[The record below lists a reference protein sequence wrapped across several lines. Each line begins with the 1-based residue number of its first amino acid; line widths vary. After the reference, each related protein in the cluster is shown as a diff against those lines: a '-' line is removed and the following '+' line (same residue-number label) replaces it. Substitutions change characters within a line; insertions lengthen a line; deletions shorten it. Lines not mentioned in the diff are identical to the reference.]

1 MSNIT
6 AGVLIKLKD
15 QFSSGID
22 KASNK
27 VNSFQSKMQGAFS
40 KIDGIL
46 NSTASNLATL
56 GVSIGVGAT
65 INKMIAFEDRIN
77 KIGTIARRNAKDVET
92 AEKQLNGLSE
102 AIYKAAM
109 QPDIKVDANEI
120 IDAMDI
126 IMTKTGNMDFA
137 RDNIENIG
145 RAMRAF
151 GATGVDMGSMMAE
164 FSKLGYT
171 AEQTKQLMDELYYQG
186 NQGAFTASEFAKFGP
201 AIIAAYSSIG
211 TATEDLKNAN
221 AVMQVLVAGTGDA
234 AASVTV
240 LESIMSDLTN
250 PDIQEKLKNLGNI
263 IGEDFSVRDSE
274 GNFKDLHEIIMKIV
288 NAKDKMGGNFDML
301 SDVFGSD
308 LSREAIRHFDNYDE
322 ILEKVLDVSN
332 AQGQVNASA
341 MENAQSLA
349 ANIQNLQ
356 TAFDSFANKN
366 VAPYLTTVRLW
377 REKVTGILNNF
388 AKNPDTEGGQLPR
401 FDAVFKVIAA
411 GFGIFMTA
419 KLVSGVANTISSI
432 NSLKNMAKGNISS
445 TLQADSRH
453 IQGTGTPI
461 PVFVTNRRL
470 PACGVGQFFS
480 NGNNSNTFN
489 AGQSSSNM
497 PNINNGKMTWKS
509 LGKTAGAGARRLPAY
524 GVGAAVTAIP
534 MAISGFMAANDPSLS
549 KKEQNKMK
557 GEAVGGAVGSIA
569 GTAITKGTPVAGASA
584 GAATSAAIG
593 AAIGSVVPG
602 LGTAIGALV
611 GAGTTGGQ
619 SSVGIAGGY
628 LGSKLGGKIG
638 ESLTKEDTLE
648 KTITANNIQNNNA
661 QVEMKGAANIGVD
674 IKLTDERTY
683 YKATPY
689 NNNIPNINIQTGNVE
704 EIRNY
709 SS

>member
-137 RDNIENIG
+137 KENIENIG

-151 GATGVDMGSMMAE
+151 GASGSHIGSMMSE
-164 FSKLGYT
+164 FSKLNYSAEET
-171 AEQTKQLMDELYYQG
+171 AKLMDELYYQG

-211 TATEDLKNAN
+211 TASEDLKNAN
-221 AVMQVLVAGTGDA
+221 AVMQVLTAGTGDA
-234 AASVTV
+234 SASVTV

-250 PDIQEKLKNLGNI
+250 PEIQEKLQNLGNI
-263 IGEDFSVRDSE
+263 IGADFSVRDSE

-366 VAPYLTTVRLW
+366 VAPYL
-377 REKVTGILNNF
+377 EKVTGILNDF
-388 AKNPDTEGGQLPR
+388 AKNPER

-419 KLVSGVANTISSI
+419 KLVSGVANTV
-432 NSLKNMAKGNISS
+432 NSLNTLRNFKKGGFNGLN
-445 TLQADSRH
+445 TAFN
-453 IQGTGTPI
+453 TGTTASGAI
-461 PVFVTNRRL
+461 PVFVTNM
-470 PACGVGQFFS
+470 PS
-480 NGNNSNTFN
+480 NSV
-489 AGQSSSNM
+489 A
-497 PNINNGKMTWKS
+497 NINNANYTSNIPSINNRKINMKS
-509 LGKTAGAGARRLPAY
+509 LGKTAGANA
-524 GVGAAVTAIP
+524 VMGAALALPTVVSDFVN
-534 MAISGFMAANDPSLS
+534 ISNNDQLS
-549 KKEQNKMK
+549 DKEKNKAK
-557 GEAVGGAVGSIA
+557 GESVGGAVGS
-569 GTAITKGTPVAGASA
+569 VAGMALGSMA
-584 GAATSAAIG
+584 GAATTAAIG
-593 AAIGSVVPG
+593 AAVGSVVPG
-602 LGTAIGALV
+602 LGTAIGGIVGLGIGAL
-611 GAGTTGGQ
+611 GGVIGQ
-619 SSVGIAGGY
+619 
-628 LGSKLGGKIG
+628 KLGGKIG

-689 NNNIPNINIQTGNVE
+689 NNNIPNINIQTGNIE

>member
-1 MSNIT
+1 MANIT

-40 KIDGIL
+40 KIDGVL

-77 KIGTIARRNAKDVET
+77 QIGTIARRNAKDVET
-92 AEKQLNGLSE
+92 ATKQMEGLSE
-102 AIYKAAM
+102 AIYDAAM
-109 QPDIKVDANEI
+109 LPDIKINANEI
-120 IDAMDI
+120 VDAMYQ
-126 IMTKTGNMDFA
+126 IMEKTGDMQFA

-145 RAMRAF
+145 RAIRAF

-211 TATEDLKNAN
+211 TATGDLKNAN

-301 SDVFGSD
+301 ADVFGSD
-308 LSREAIRHFDNYDE
+308 LSREAIRHFDNYDDV
-322 ILEKVLDVSN
+322 LEKVLDVSQ

-341 MENAQSLA
+341 RENAQSLR
-349 ANIQNLQ
+349 ANLQNLQ
-356 TAFDSFANKN
+356 TAFDGFANKN
-366 VAPYLTTVRLW
+366 LAPKLQQ
-377 REKVTGILNNF
+377 VTDILNKF
-388 AKNPDTEGGQLPR
+388 AENPER

-419 KLVSGVANTISSI
+419 KLVSGVTNTISSI

-489 AGQSSSNM
+489 AGQSSSNI

-569 GTAITKGTPVAGASA
+569 GTAIGASA

-602 LGTAIGALV
+602 LGTAIGAL
-611 GAGTTGGQ
+611 GG
-619 SSVGIAGGY
+619 V
-628 LGSKLGGKIG
+628 LGQKLGGKIG

-683 YKATPY
+683 YKAAPY
-689 NNNIPNINIQTGNVE
+689 NNNIPNINIQTGNIN
-704 EIRNY
+704 EIRNMAY
-709 SS
+709 

>member
-6 AGVLIKLKD
+6 AGVLIRLKD
-15 QFSSGID
+15 QFSTGID

-27 VNSFQSKMQGAFS
+27 VSNFQNKMQGAFS
-40 KIDGIL
+40 KIDGVL

-56 GVSIGVGAT
+56 GVSIGIGAT
-65 INKMIAFEDRIN
+65 VNKMIAFEDRIN
-77 KIGTIARRNAKDVET
+77 QIGTIARRNAKDVET
-92 AEKQLNGLSE
+92 ATKQMEGLSE
-102 AIYKAAM
+102 AIYDAAM
-109 QPDIKVDANEI
+109 QPDIKIDANEI
-120 IDAMDI
+120 VDAMYQ
-126 IMTKTGNMDFA
+126 IMEKTGDMQFA

-145 RAMRAF
+145 RAIRAF

-211 TATEDLKNAN
+211 TATGDLKNAN

-250 PDIQEKLKNLGNI
+250 PQIQEKLRNLGNI

-301 SDVFGSD
+301 ADVFGSD
-308 LSREAIRHFDNYDE
+308 LSREAIRHFDNYDDV
-322 ILEKVLDVSN
+322 LEKVLDVSQ

-341 MENAQSLA
+341 RENAQSLK
-349 ANIQNLQ
+349 ANLQNLQ
-356 TAFDSFANKN
+356 TAFDGFANKN
-366 VAPYLTTVRLW
+366 LAPKLQQ
-377 REKVTGILNNF
+377 VTDILNKF
-388 AKNPDTEGGQLPR
+388 AENPER
-401 FDAVFKVIAA
+401 FEAVFKVLAA

-419 KLVSGVANTISSI
+419 KLVNGVYNTI
-432 NSLKNMAKGNISS
+432 NSLRGLKNLRNGGGVVTQALASTGSS
-445 TLQADSRH
+445 QA
-453 IQGTGTPI
+453 I
-461 PVFVTNRRL
+461 PVYVTNFSQFSS
-470 PACGVGQFFS
+470 GGGTVG
-480 NGNNSNTFN
+480 N
-489 AGQSSSNM
+489 AMQYNM
-497 PNINNGKMTWKS
+497 PNSKVSKTSLLKS
-509 LGKTAGAGARRLPAY
+509 SLKTAGSNAAM
-524 GVGAAVTAIP
+524 GAALALPTVVSDFVN
-534 MAISGFMAANDPSLS
+534 ISNNDQLS
-549 KKEQNKMK
+549 DKEKNKAK
-557 GEAVGGAVGSIA
+557 GESVGGAVGS
-569 GTAITKGTPVAGASA
+569 VAGMALGSMA
-584 GAATSAAIG
+584 GAATTAAIG
-593 AAIGSVVPG
+593 AAVGSVVPG
-602 LGTAIGALV
+602 LGTVIGGIVGLGIGAL
-611 GAGTTGGQ
+611 GGVIGQ
-619 SSVGIAGGY
+619 
-628 LGSKLGGKIG
+628 KLGGKIG

-689 NNNIPNINIQTGNVE
+689 NNNIPNINIQTGNIE

>member
-77 KIGTIARRNAKDVET
+77 KIGTVAKMNAKDIET
-92 AEKQLNGLSE
+92 AKRQMEGLSE

-109 QPDIKVDANEI
+109 QPDVKIDANEI
-120 IDAMDI
+120 IDAMVQ
-126 IMTKTGNMDFA
+126 IMEKTGDMDFA
-137 RDNIENIG
+137 RANIDNIAKSI
-145 RAMRAF
+145 RAF
-151 GATGVDMGSMMAE
+151 NATGTDIGSLLSE

-171 AEQTKQLMDELYYQG
+171 SEETSKLLDELYSQG
-186 NQGAFTASEFAKFGP
+186 NKGAFVAKDFASLGAS
-201 AIIAAYSSIG
+201 IISAYSVIG
-211 TATEDLKNAN
+211 TAPEDIKNVGAS
-221 AVMQVLVAGTGDA
+221 MQVLRQAVGSSDEAVTRLEAVMSELANPETQYALEQLG
-234 AASVTV
+234 AS
-240 LESIMSDLTN
+240 
-250 PDIQEKLKNLGNI
+250 LGK
-263 IGEDFSVRDSE
+263 DFSVTDSN
-274 GNFKDLHEIIMKIV
+274 GKMKDLNTIMMQIV
-288 NAKDKMGGNFDML
+288 NAQKELGNGWGAL
-301 SDVFGSD
+301 RENKVFGSD
-308 LSREAIRHFDNYDE
+308 MVYEALNAYKNYGSS
-322 ILEKVLDVSN
+322 LEKYLDLED
-332 AQGQVNASA
+332 AKGMRDKAA
-341 MENAQSLA
+341 AENAKSLA

-366 VAPYLTTVRLW
+366 VAPYL
-377 REKVTGILNNF
+377 EKVTGILNDF
-388 AKNPDTEGGQLPR
+388 AKNPER

-419 KLVSGVANTISSI
+419 KLVSGVANTV
-432 NSLKNMAKGNISS
+432 NSLNTLRNFKKGGFNGLN
-445 TLQADSRH
+445 TAFN
-453 IQGTGTPI
+453 TGTTASGAI
-461 PVFVTNRRL
+461 PVFVTNM
-470 PACGVGQFFS
+470 GQFFS

-489 AGQSSSNM
+489 AGQSSSNI

-509 LGKTAGAGARRLPAY
+509 LGKTAGAGAM
-524 GVGAAVTAIP
+524 GAAVTAIP

-569 GTAITKGTPVAGASA
+569 GTAI

-611 GAGTTGGQ
+611 GAG
-619 SSVGIAGGY
+619 VGIAGGY

-648 KTITANNIQNNNA
+648 KTINANNIQNNNA

-689 NNNIPNINIQTGNVE
+689 NNNIPNINIQTGNIN
-704 EIRNY
+704 EIRNMAY
-709 SS
+709 

>member
-109 QPDIKVDANEI
+109 QPDIKIDANEI
-120 IDAMDI
+120 VDAMYQ
-126 IMTKTGNMDFA
+126 IMEKTGDMQFA

-145 RAMRAF
+145 RAIRAF

-250 PDIQEKLKNLGNI
+250 PDIQEKLRNLGNI

-301 SDVFGSD
+301 ADVFGSD
-308 LSREAIRHFDNYDE
+308 LSREAIRHFDNYDDV
-322 ILEKVLDVSN
+322 LEKVLDVSN

-341 MENAQSLA
+341 RENAQSLK
-349 ANIQNLQ
+349 ANLQNLQ
-356 TAFDSFANKN
+356 TAFDGFANKN
-366 VAPYLTTVRLW
+366 LAPKLQQ
-377 REKVTGILNNF
+377 VTDILNKF
-388 AKNPDTEGGQLPR
+388 AENPER
-401 FDAVFKVIAA
+401 FEAVFKVLAA

-419 KLVSGVANTISSI
+419 KLVNGVYNTV
-432 NSLKNMAKGNISS
+432 NSLRGLKNLRNGGGVVTQALASTGSS
-445 TLQADSRH
+445 QA
-453 IQGTGTPI
+453 I
-461 PVFVTNRRL
+461 PVYVTNFSQFSS
-470 PACGVGQFFS
+470 GGGTVG
-480 NGNNSNTFN
+480 N
-489 AGQSSSNM
+489 AMQYNM
-497 PNINNGKMTWKS
+497 PNSKVSKTSLLKS
-509 LGKTAGAGARRLPAY
+509 SLKTAGANT
-524 GVGAAVTAIP
+524 VMGAALALPTVVSDFVN
-534 MAISGFMAANDPSLS
+534 ISNNDQLS
-549 KKEQNKMK
+549 DKEKNKAK
-557 GEAVGGAVGSIA
+557 GESVGGAVGS
-569 GTAITKGTPVAGASA
+569 VAGMALGSMA
-584 GAATSAAIG
+584 GAATTAAIG
-593 AAIGSVVPG
+593 AAVGSVVPG
-602 LGTAIGALV
+602 LGTAIGGIVGLGIGAL
-611 GAGTTGGQ
+611 GG
-619 SSVGIAGGY
+619 V
-628 LGSKLGGKIG
+628 LGQKLGGKIG
-638 ESLTKEDTLE
+638 ESLTKEETLE
-648 KTITANNIQNNNA
+648 SNIKNGNIKNNN

-689 NNNIPNINIQTGNVE
+689 NNNIPNINIQTGNIE

>member
-6 AGVLIKLKD
+6 AGVLIRLKD
-15 QFSSGID
+15 QFSTGID

-27 VNSFQSKMQGAFS
+27 VSNFQNKMQGAFS
-40 KIDGIL
+40 KIDGVL

-56 GVSIGVGAT
+56 GVSIGIGAT
-65 INKMIAFEDRIN
+65 VNKMIAFEDRIN
-77 KIGTIARRNAKDVET
+77 QIGTIARRNAKDVET
-92 AEKQLNGLSE
+92 ATKQMEGLSE
-102 AIYKAAM
+102 AIYDAAM
-109 QPDIKVDANEI
+109 QPDIKIDANEI
-120 IDAMDI
+120 VDAMYQ
-126 IMTKTGNMDFA
+126 IMEKTGDMQFA

-145 RAMRAF
+145 RAIRAF

-250 PDIQEKLKNLGNI
+250 PDIQEKLRNLGNI

-301 SDVFGSD
+301 ADVFGSD
-308 LSREAIRHFDNYDE
+308 LSREAIRHFDNYDDV
-322 ILEKVLDVSN
+322 LEKVLDVSN

-341 MENAQSLA
+341 RENAQSLK
-349 ANIQNLQ
+349 ANLQNLQ
-356 TAFDSFANKN
+356 TAFDGFANKN
-366 VAPYLTTVRLW
+366 LAPKLQQ
-377 REKVTGILNNF
+377 VTDILNKF
-388 AKNPDTEGGQLPR
+388 AENPER
-401 FDAVFKVIAA
+401 FEAVFKVLAA

-419 KLVSGVANTISSI
+419 KLVNGVYNTV
-432 NSLKNMAKGNISS
+432 NSLRGLKNLRNGGGVVTQALASTGSS
-445 TLQADSRH
+445 QA
-453 IQGTGTPI
+453 I
-461 PVFVTNRRL
+461 PVYVTNFSQFSS
-470 PACGVGQFFS
+470 GGGTVG
-480 NGNNSNTFN
+480 N
-489 AGQSSSNM
+489 AMQYNM
-497 PNINNGKMTWKS
+497 PNSKVSKTSLLKS
-509 LGKTAGAGARRLPAY
+509 SLKTAGANT
-524 GVGAAVTAIP
+524 VMGAALALPTVVSDFVN
-534 MAISGFMAANDPSLS
+534 ISNNDQLS
-549 KKEQNKMK
+549 DKEKNKAK
-557 GEAVGGAVGSIA
+557 GESVGGAVGS
-569 GTAITKGTPVAGASA
+569 VAGMALGSMA
-584 GAATSAAIG
+584 GAATTAAIG
-593 AAIGSVVPG
+593 AAVGSVVPG
-602 LGTAIGALV
+602 LGTAIGGIVGLGIGAL
-611 GAGTTGGQ
+611 GG
-619 SSVGIAGGY
+619 V
-628 LGSKLGGKIG
+628 LGQKLGGKIG
-638 ESLTKEDTLE
+638 ESLTKEETLE
-648 KTITANNIQNNNA
+648 SNIKNGNIKNNN
-661 QVEMKGAANIGVD
+661 QVEMKGAANIGID

-689 NNNIPNINIQTGNVE
+689 NNNIPNINIQTGNIE

>member
-40 KIDGIL
+40 KIDGVL

-56 GVSIGVGAT
+56 GVSIGIGAT
-65 INKMIAFEDRIN
+65 VNKMIAFEDRIN
-77 KIGTIARRNAKDVET
+77 QIGTIARRNAKDVET
-92 AEKQLNGLSE
+92 ATKQMEGLSE
-102 AIYKAAM
+102 AIYDAAM
-109 QPDIKVDANEI
+109 QPDIKIDANEI
-120 IDAMDI
+120 VDAMYQ
-126 IMTKTGNMDFA
+126 IMEKTGDMQFA

-145 RAMRAF
+145 RAIRAF

-250 PDIQEKLKNLGNI
+250 PQIQEKLKNLGNI

-301 SDVFGSD
+301 ADVFGSD
-308 LSREAIRHFDNYDE
+308 LSREAIRHFDNYDDV
-322 ILEKVLDVSN
+322 LEKVLDVSQ

-341 MENAQSLA
+341 RENAQSLK
-349 ANIQNLQ
+349 ANLQNLQ
-356 TAFDSFANKN
+356 TAFDGFANKN
-366 VAPYLTTVRLW
+366 LAPKLQQ
-377 REKVTGILNNF
+377 VTDILNKF
-388 AKNPDTEGGQLPR
+388 AENPER
-401 FDAVFKVIAA
+401 FETVFKVLAA

-419 KLVSGVANTISSI
+419 KLVNGVYNTI
-432 NSLKNMAKGNISS
+432 NSLRGLKSLKSGGVVNQTLASTGSS
-445 TLQADSRH
+445 QA
-453 IQGTGTPI
+453 I
-461 PVFVTNRRL
+461 PVYVTNFAQFSSGSGTVGNAMQYNIPNTRGGKGAMLRGALKTAGGNAARHL
-470 PACGVGQFFS
+470 PACGVGAALALPTVVSDFVNIS
-480 NGNNSNTFN
+480 N
-489 AGQSSSNM
+489 
-497 PNINNGKMTWKS
+497 
-509 LGKTAGAGARRLPAY
+509 
-524 GVGAAVTAIP
+524 
-534 MAISGFMAANDPSLS
+534 NDQLS
-549 KKEQNKMK
+549 DKEKNRAK
-557 GEAVGGAVGSIA
+557 GESVGSAVGS
-569 GTAITKGTPVAGASA
+569 VAGMALGGMA
-584 GAATSAAIG
+584 GAATTAAIG
-593 AAIGSVVPG
+593 AAVGSVVPG
-602 LGTAIGALV
+602 LGTAIGGIVGLGIGAL
-611 GAGTTGGQ
+611 GG
-619 SSVGIAGGY
+619 V
-628 LGSKLGGKIG
+628 LGQKLGGKIG
-638 ESLTKEDTLE
+638 ESLTKEETLE
-648 KTITANNIQNNNA
+648 SNIKNGNIKNNN

-689 NNNIPNINIQTGNVE
+689 NNNIPNINIQTGNIE

>member
-1 MSNIT
+1 MANIT
-6 AGVLIKLKD
+6 AGVLIRLKD
-15 QFSSGID
+15 QFSTGID

-27 VNSFQSKMQGAFS
+27 VSNFQNKMQGAFS
-40 KIDGIL
+40 KIDGVL

-56 GVSIGVGAT
+56 GVSIGIGAT
-65 INKMIAFEDRIN
+65 VNKMIAFEDRIN
-77 KIGTIARRNAKDVET
+77 QIGTIARRNAKDVET
-92 AEKQLNGLSE
+92 ATKQMEGLSE
-102 AIYKAAM
+102 AIYDAAM
-109 QPDIKVDANEI
+109 QPDIKIDANEI
-120 IDAMDI
+120 VDAMYQ
-126 IMTKTGNMDFA
+126 IMEKTGDMQFA

-145 RAMRAF
+145 RAIRAF

-250 PDIQEKLKNLGNI
+250 PDIQEKLRNLGNI

-301 SDVFGSD
+301 ADVFGSD
-308 LSREAIRHFDNYDE
+308 LSREAIRHFDNYDDV
-322 ILEKVLDVSN
+322 LEKVLDVSN

-341 MENAQSLA
+341 RENAQSLK
-349 ANIQNLQ
+349 ANLQNLQ
-356 TAFDSFANKN
+356 TAFDGFANKN
-366 VAPYLTTVRLW
+366 LAPKLQQ
-377 REKVTGILNNF
+377 VTDILNKF
-388 AKNPDTEGGQLPR
+388 AENPER
-401 FDAVFKVIAA
+401 FEAVFKVLAA

-419 KLVSGVANTISSI
+419 KLVNGVYNTV
-432 NSLKNMAKGNISS
+432 NSLRGLKNLRNGGGVVTQALASTGSS
-445 TLQADSRH
+445 QA
-453 IQGTGTPI
+453 I
-461 PVFVTNRRL
+461 PVYVTNFSQFSS
-470 PACGVGQFFS
+470 GGGTVG
-480 NGNNSNTFN
+480 N
-489 AGQSSSNM
+489 AMQYNM
-497 PNINNGKMTWKS
+497 PNSKVSKTSLLKS
-509 LGKTAGAGARRLPAY
+509 SLKTAGANT
-524 GVGAAVTAIP
+524 VMGAALALPTVVSDFVN
-534 MAISGFMAANDPSLS
+534 ISNNDQLS
-549 KKEQNKMK
+549 DKEKNKAK
-557 GEAVGGAVGSIA
+557 GESVGGAVGS
-569 GTAITKGTPVAGASA
+569 VAGMALGSMA
-584 GAATSAAIG
+584 GAATTAAIG
-593 AAIGSVVPG
+593 AAVGSVVPG
-602 LGTAIGALV
+602 LGTAIGGIVGLGIGAL
-611 GAGTTGGQ
+611 GGVIGQ
-619 SSVGIAGGY
+619 
-628 LGSKLGGKIG
+628 KLGGKIG

-689 NNNIPNINIQTGNVE
+689 NNNIPNINIQTGNIE

>member
-1 MSNIT
+1 MANIT
-6 AGVLIKLKD
+6 AGVLIRLKD
-15 QFSSGID
+15 QFSAGID

-27 VNSFQSKMQGAFS
+27 VSDFQNKMQGAFS
-40 KIDGIL
+40 KIDGVL

-56 GVSIGVGAT
+56 GVSIGIGAT
-65 INKMIAFEDRIN
+65 VNKMIAFEDRIN
-77 KIGTIARRNAKDVET
+77 QIGTIARRNAKDVET
-92 AEKQLNGLSE
+92 ATKQMEGLSE
-102 AIYKAAM
+102 AIYDAAM
-109 QPDIKVDANEI
+109 QPDIKIDANEI
-120 IDAMDI
+120 VDAMYQ
-126 IMTKTGNMDFA
+126 IMEKTGDMQFA

-145 RAMRAF
+145 RAIRAF

-250 PDIQEKLKNLGNI
+250 PDIQEKLRNLGNI

-301 SDVFGSD
+301 ADVFGSD
-308 LSREAIRHFDNYDE
+308 LSREAIRHFDNYDDV
-322 ILEKVLDVSN
+322 LEKVLDVSN

-341 MENAQSLA
+341 RENAQSLK
-349 ANIQNLQ
+349 ANLQNLQ
-356 TAFDSFANKN
+356 TAFDGFANKN
-366 VAPYLTTVRLW
+366 LAPKLQQ
-377 REKVTGILNNF
+377 VTDILNKF
-388 AKNPDTEGGQLPR
+388 AENPER
-401 FDAVFKVIAA
+401 FEAVFKVLAA

-419 KLVSGVANTISSI
+419 KLVNGVYNTI
-432 NSLKNMAKGNISS
+432 NSLRGLKNIRSGGGVISQTLTS
-445 TLQADSRH
+445 TGSSQA
-453 IQGTGTPI
+453 I
-461 PVFVTNRRL
+461 PVYVTNF
-470 PACGVGQFFS
+470 AQFSSGGGTVG
-480 NGNNSNTFN
+480 NSMQYNI
-489 AGQSSSNM
+489 
-497 PNINNGKMTWKS
+497 PNVRGSKGAM
-509 LGKTAGAGARRLPAY
+509 LRGALKTAGGNAARHLPAY
-524 GVGAAVTAIP
+524 GVGAALALPTVVSDFVN
-534 MAISGFMAANDPSLS
+534 ISNNDQLS
-549 KKEQNKMK
+549 DKEKNRAK
-557 GEAVGGAVGSIA
+557 GESVGGAVGS
-569 GTAITKGTPVAGASA
+569 VAGMALGGMA
-584 GAATSAAIG
+584 GAATTAAIG
-593 AAIGSVVPG
+593 AAVGSVIPG
-602 LGTAIGALV
+602 LGTAIGGIVGLGIGAL
-611 GAGTTGGQ
+611 GG
-619 SSVGIAGGY
+619 V
-628 LGSKLGGKIG
+628 LGQKLGGKIG

-689 NNNIPNINIQTGNVE
+689 NNNIPNINIQTGNIE

>member
-1 MSNIT
+1 MANIT
-6 AGVLIKLKD
+6 AGVLIRLKD
-15 QFSSGID
+15 QFSTGID

-27 VNSFQSKMQGAFS
+27 VSNFQNKMQGAFS
-40 KIDGIL
+40 KIDGVL

-56 GVSIGVGAT
+56 GVSIGIGAT
-65 INKMIAFEDRIN
+65 VNKMIAFEDRIN
-77 KIGTIARRNAKDVET
+77 QIGTIARRNAKDVET
-92 AEKQLNGLSE
+92 ATKQMEGLSE
-102 AIYKAAM
+102 AIYDAAM
-109 QPDIKVDANEI
+109 QPDIKIDANEI
-120 IDAMDI
+120 VDAMYQ
-126 IMTKTGNMDFA
+126 IMEKTGDMQFA

-145 RAMRAF
+145 RAIRAF

-250 PDIQEKLKNLGNI
+250 PDIQEKLRNLGNI

-301 SDVFGSD
+301 ADVFGSD
-308 LSREAIRHFDNYDE
+308 LSREAIRHFDNYDDV
-322 ILEKVLDVSN
+322 LEKVLDVSN

-341 MENAQSLA
+341 RENAQSLK
-349 ANIQNLQ
+349 ANLQNLQ
-356 TAFDSFANKN
+356 TAFDGFANKN
-366 VAPYLTTVRLW
+366 LAPKLQQ
-377 REKVTGILNNF
+377 VTDILNKF
-388 AKNPDTEGGQLPR
+388 AENPER
-401 FDAVFKVIAA
+401 FEAVFKVLAA

-419 KLVSGVANTISSI
+419 KLVNGVYNTV
-432 NSLKNMAKGNISS
+432 NSLRGLKNLRNGGGVVTQALASTGSS
-445 TLQADSRH
+445 QA
-453 IQGTGTPI
+453 I
-461 PVFVTNRRL
+461 PVYVTNFSQFSS
-470 PACGVGQFFS
+470 GGGTVG
-480 NGNNSNTFN
+480 N
-489 AGQSSSNM
+489 AMQYNM
-497 PNINNGKMTWKS
+497 PNSKVSKTSLLKS
-509 LGKTAGAGARRLPAY
+509 SLKTAGANT
-524 GVGAAVTAIP
+524 VMGAALALPTVVSDFVN
-534 MAISGFMAANDPSLS
+534 ISNNDQLS
-549 KKEQNKMK
+549 DKEKNKAK
-557 GEAVGGAVGSIA
+557 GESVGGAVGS
-569 GTAITKGTPVAGASA
+569 VAGMALGSMA
-584 GAATSAAIG
+584 GAATTAAIG
-593 AAIGSVVPG
+593 AAVGSVVPG
-602 LGTAIGALV
+602 LGTAIGGIVGLGIGAL
-611 GAGTTGGQ
+611 GG
-619 SSVGIAGGY
+619 V
-628 LGSKLGGKIG
+628 LGQKLGGKIG
-638 ESLTKEDTLE
+638 ESLTKEETLE
-648 KTITANNIQNNNA
+648 SNIKNGNIKNNN

-689 NNNIPNINIQTGNVE
+689 NNNIPNINIQTGNIE

>member
-15 QFSSGID
+15 QFSSGLD

-126 IMTKTGNMDFA
+126 IITKTGNIDFA

-151 GATGVDMGSMMAE
+151 GASGSHIGSMMSE
-164 FSKLGYT
+164 FSKLNYSAEET
-171 AEQTKQLMDELYYQG
+171 AKLMDELYYQG

-211 TATEDLKNAN
+211 TASEDLKNAN
-221 AVMQVLVAGTGDA
+221 AVMQVLTAGTGDA

-263 IGEDFSVRDSE
+263 IGDDFSVRDSE

-301 SDVFGSD
+301 ADVFGSD

-341 MENAQSLA
+341 AENAQSLA

-366 VAPYLTTVRLW
+366 VAPYL
-377 REKVTGILNNF
+377 EKVTGILNNF
-388 AKNPDTEGGQLPR
+388 AKNPER

-461 PVFVTNRRL
+461 PVFVTNM
-470 PACGVGQFFS
+470 GQFFS

-489 AGQSSSNM
+489 VGQSSSNI
-497 PNINNGKMTWKS
+497 PNINNGKITWKS
-509 LGKTAGAGARRLPAY
+509 LGKTAGAGAM
-524 GVGAAVTAIP
+524 GAAVTAIP

-569 GTAITKGTPVAGASA
+569 GTAIGASA

-611 GAGTTGGQ
+611 GAG
-619 SSVGIAGGY
+619 VGIAGGY

-689 NNNIPNINIQTGNVE
+689 NNNIPNINIQTGNIE

>member
-77 KIGTIARRNAKDVET
+77 QIGTIARRNAKDVET
-92 AEKQLNGLSE
+92 ATKQMEGLSE
-102 AIYKAAM
+102 AIYDAAM
-109 QPDIKVDANEI
+109 QPDIKIDANEI
-120 IDAMDI
+120 VDAMYQ
-126 IMTKTGNMDFA
+126 IMEKTGDMQFA

-145 RAMRAF
+145 RAIRAF

-250 PDIQEKLKNLGNI
+250 PQIQEKLRNLGNI

-341 MENAQSLA
+341 RENAQSLK
-349 ANIQNLQ
+349 ANLQNLQ
-356 TAFDSFANKN
+356 TAFDGFANKN
-366 VAPYLTTVRLW
+366 LAPKLQQ
-377 REKVTGILNNF
+377 VTDILNKF
-388 AKNPDTEGGQLPR
+388 AENPER
-401 FDAVFKVIAA
+401 FEAVFKVLAA

-419 KLVSGVANTISSI
+419 KLVNGVYNTV
-432 NSLKNMAKGNISS
+432 NSLRGLKNLRNGGGVVTQALASTGSSQAIPVYVTNFSQFSSGGGTVGNSMQYNISNV
-445 TLQADSRH
+445 R
-453 IQGTGTPI
+453 G
-461 PVFVTNRRL
+461 
-470 PACGVGQFFS
+470 
-480 NGNNSNTFN
+480 
-489 AGQSSSNM
+489 
-497 PNINNGKMTWKS
+497 GKGAM
-509 LGKTAGAGARRLPAY
+509 LRGALKTAGGNAAM
-524 GVGAAVTAIP
+524 GAALALPTVVSDFVN
-534 MAISGFMAANDPSLS
+534 ISNNDQLS
-549 KKEQNKMK
+549 DKEKNRAK
-557 GEAVGGAVGSIA
+557 GESVGGAVGS
-569 GTAITKGTPVAGASA
+569 VAGMALGGMA
-584 GAATSAAIG
+584 GAATTAAIG
-593 AAIGSVVPG
+593 AAVGSVIPG
-602 LGTAIGALV
+602 LGTAIGGIVGLGIGAL
-611 GAGTTGGQ
+611 GG
-619 SSVGIAGGY
+619 V
-628 LGSKLGGKIG
+628 LGQKLGGKIG

-689 NNNIPNINIQTGNVE
+689 NNNIPNINIQTGNIN
-704 EIRNY
+704 EIRNMAY
-709 SS
+709 

>member
-137 RDNIENIG
+137 KENIENIG

-151 GATGVDMGSMMAE
+151 GASGSDIGSMMSE
-164 FSKLGYT
+164 FSKLNYSAEET
-171 AEQTKQLMDELYYQG
+171 AKLMDELYYQG

-211 TATEDLKNAN
+211 TASEDLKNAN
-221 AVMQVLVAGTGDA
+221 AVMQVLTAGTGDA
-234 AASVTV
+234 SASVTV

-250 PDIQEKLKNLGNI
+250 PEIQEKLQNLGNI
-263 IGEDFSVRDSE
+263 IGADFSVRDSE

-308 LSREAIRHFDNYDE
+308 LSREAIKHFDNYDE

-366 VAPYLTTVRLW
+366 VAPYL
-377 REKVTGILNNF
+377 EKVTGILNDF
-388 AKNPDTEGGQLPR
+388 AKNPER

-461 PVFVTNRRL
+461 PVFVTNM
-470 PACGVGQFFS
+470 GQFFS

-489 AGQSSSNM
+489 VGQSSSNI

-509 LGKTAGAGARRLPAY
+509 LGKTAGAM
-524 GVGAAVTAIP
+524 GAAVTAIP

-569 GTAITKGTPVAGASA
+569 GTAIGTSA
-584 GAATSAAIG
+584 GAATS

-611 GAGTTGGQ
+611 GAG
-619 SSVGIAGGY
+619 VGIAGGY

-689 NNNIPNINIQTGNVE
+689 NNNIPNINIQTGNIE

>member
-40 KIDGIL
+40 KIDGVL

-56 GVSIGVGAT
+56 GVSIGIGAT
-65 INKMIAFEDRIN
+65 VNKMIAFEDRIN
-77 KIGTIARRNAKDVET
+77 QIGTIARRNAKDVET
-92 AEKQLNGLSE
+92 ATKQMEGLSE
-102 AIYKAAM
+102 AIYDAAM
-109 QPDIKVDANEI
+109 QPDIKIDANEI
-120 IDAMDI
+120 VDAMYQ
-126 IMTKTGNMDFA
+126 IMEKTGDMQFA

-145 RAMRAF
+145 RAIRAF

-250 PDIQEKLKNLGNI
+250 PQIQEKLRNLGNI

-341 MENAQSLA
+341 RENAQSLK
-349 ANIQNLQ
+349 ANLQNLQ
-356 TAFDSFANKN
+356 TAFDGFANKN
-366 VAPYLTTVRLW
+366 LAPKLQQ
-377 REKVTGILNNF
+377 VTDILNKF
-388 AKNPDTEGGQLPR
+388 AENPER
-401 FDAVFKVIAA
+401 FDAVFKVLAA

-432 NSLKNMAKGNISS
+432 NSLKNIRSGGGVISQTLTS
-445 TLQADSRH
+445 TGSSQA
-453 IQGTGTPI
+453 I
-461 PVFVTNRRL
+461 PVYVTNF
-470 PACGVGQFFS
+470 AQFSSGGGTVG
-480 NGNNSNTFN
+480 NSM
-489 AGQSSSNM
+489 QYNM
-497 PNINNGKMTWKS
+497 PNSKVSKTSLLKS
-509 LGKTAGAGARRLPAY
+509 SLKTAGSNAAM
-524 GVGAAVTAIP
+524 GAALALPTVVSDFVN
-534 MAISGFMAANDPSLS
+534 ISNNDQLS
-549 KKEQNKMK
+549 DKEKNRAK
-557 GEAVGGAVGSIA
+557 GESVGGAVGS
-569 GTAITKGTPVAGASA
+569 VAGMALGGMA
-584 GAATSAAIG
+584 GAATTAAIG
-593 AAIGSVVPG
+593 AAVGSVVPG
-602 LGTAIGALV
+602 LGTVIGGIVGLGIGAL
-611 GAGTTGGQ
+611 GGVIGQ
-619 SSVGIAGGY
+619 
-628 LGSKLGGKIG
+628 KLGGKIG

>member
-40 KIDGIL
+40 KIDGVL
-46 NSTASNLATL
+46 KSTASNLAAL
-56 GVSIGVGAT
+56 GVSIGIGAT
-65 INKMIAFEDRIN
+65 VNKMIAFEDRIN
-77 KIGTIARRNAKDVET
+77 QIGTIARRNAKDVET
-92 AEKQLNGLSE
+92 ATKQMEGLSE
-102 AIYKAAM
+102 AIYDAAM
-109 QPDIKVDANEI
+109 QPDIKIDANEI
-120 IDAMDI
+120 VDAMYQ
-126 IMTKTGNMDFA
+126 IMEKTGDMQFA

-145 RAMRAF
+145 RAIRAF

-211 TATEDLKNAN
+211 TATGDLKNAN

-234 AASVTV
+234 SASVTV

-250 PDIQEKLKNLGNI
+250 PQIQEKLRNLGNI

-301 SDVFGSD
+301 ADVFGSD
-308 LSREAIRHFDNYDE
+308 LSREAIRHFDNYDDV
-322 ILEKVLDVSN
+322 LEKVLDVSQ

-341 MENAQSLA
+341 RENAQSLK
-349 ANIQNLQ
+349 ANLQNLQ
-356 TAFDSFANKN
+356 TAFDGFANKN
-366 VAPYLTTVRLW
+366 LAPKLQQ
-377 REKVTGILNNF
+377 VTDILNKF
-388 AKNPDTEGGQLPR
+388 AENPER
-401 FDAVFKVIAA
+401 FEAVFKVLAA
-411 GFGIFMTA
+411 GFGIFMMA

-461 PVFVTNRRL
+461 PVFVTNM
-470 PACGVGQFFS
+470 GQFFS

-489 AGQSSSNM
+489 AGQSSSNI

-509 LGKTAGAGARRLPAY
+509 LGKTAGAGAM
-524 GVGAAVTAIP
+524 GAAVTAIP

-569 GTAITKGTPVAGASA
+569 GTAIGASA

-611 GAGTTGGQ
+611 GAG
-619 SSVGIAGGY
+619 VGIAGGY

-689 NNNIPNINIQTGNVE
+689 NNNIPNINIQTGNIE

>member
-40 KIDGIL
+40 AIGAYSAKIDGIL

-77 KIGTIARRNAKDVET
+77 KIGTVAKMNAKDIET
-92 AEKQLNGLSE
+92 AKRQMEGLSE

-109 QPDIKVDANEI
+109 QSDVKIDANEI
-120 IDAMDI
+120 IDAMDQ
-126 IMTKTGNMDFA
+126 IMEKTGDMDFA
-137 RDNIENIG
+137 RANIDNIAKSI
-145 RAMRAF
+145 RAF
-151 GATGVDMGSMMAE
+151 NATGTDIGSLLSE

-171 AEQTKQLMDELYYQG
+171 SEETSKLLDELYSQG
-186 NQGAFTASEFAKFGP
+186 NKGAFVAKDFASLGAS
-201 AIIAAYSSIG
+201 IISAYSVIG
-211 TATEDLKNAN
+211 TAPEDIKNVGAS
-221 AVMQVLVAGTGDA
+221 MQVLRQAVGSSDEAVTRLEAVMSELANPETQYALEQLG
-234 AASVTV
+234 AS
-240 LESIMSDLTN
+240 
-250 PDIQEKLKNLGNI
+250 LGK
-263 IGEDFSVRDSE
+263 DFSVTDSN
-274 GNFKDLHEIIMKIV
+274 GKMKDLNTIMMQIV
-288 NAKDKMGGNFDML
+288 NAQKELGNGWGAL
-301 SDVFGSD
+301 RENKVFGSD
-308 LSREAIRHFDNYDE
+308 MVYEALNAYKNYGSS
-322 ILEKVLDVSN
+322 LEKYLDLED
-332 AQGQVNASA
+332 AKGMRDKAA
-341 MENAQSLA
+341 AENAQSLA

-366 VAPYLTTVRLW
+366 VAPYL
-377 REKVTGILNNF
+377 EKVTGILNDF
-388 AKNPDTEGGQLPR
+388 AKNPER

-445 TLQADSRH
+445 N

-461 PVFVTNRRL
+461 PVFVTNM
-470 PACGVGQFFS
+470 GQFFS
-480 NGNNSNTFN
+480 NGNNSNTFK
-489 AGQSSSNM
+489 AGQSSSNI

-509 LGKTAGAGARRLPAY
+509 LGKTAGAGAM
-524 GVGAAVTAIP
+524 GAAVTAIP

-569 GTAITKGTPVAGASA
+569 GTAIGASA

-611 GAGTTGGQ
+611 GAG
-619 SSVGIAGGY
+619 VGIAGGY

-689 NNNIPNINIQTGNVE
+689 NNNIPNINIQTGNIN
-704 EIRNY
+704 EIRNMAY
-709 SS
+709 

>member
-109 QPDIKVDANEI
+109 QPDIKIDANEI
-120 IDAMDI
+120 VDAMYQ
-126 IMTKTGNMDFA
+126 IMEKTGDMQFA

-145 RAMRAF
+145 RAIRAF

-301 SDVFGSD
+301 ADVFGSD
-308 LSREAIRHFDNYDE
+308 LSREAIRHFDNYDDV
-322 ILEKVLDVSN
+322 LEKVLDVSQ

-341 MENAQSLA
+341 AENAQSLA

-366 VAPYLTTVRLW
+366 VAPYL
-377 REKVTGILNNF
+377 EKVTGILNDF
-388 AKNPDTEGGQLPR
+388 AKNPER
-401 FDAVFKVIAA
+401 FDAVFKIIAA

-461 PVFVTNRRL
+461 PVFVTNM
-470 PACGVGQFFS
+470 GQFFS

-509 LGKTAGAGARRLPAY
+509 LGKTAGAGAM
-524 GVGAAVTAIP
+524 GAAVTAIP

-549 KKEQNKMK
+549 KKR
-557 GEAVGGAVGSIA
+557 
-569 GTAITKGTPVAGASA
+569 TK
-584 GAATSAAIG
+584 
-593 AAIGSVVPG
+593 
-602 LGTAIGALV
+602 
-611 GAGTTGGQ
+611 
-619 SSVGIAGGY
+619 
-628 LGSKLGGKIG
+628 
-638 ESLTKEDTLE
+638 
-648 KTITANNIQNNNA
+648 
-661 QVEMKGAANIGVD
+661 
-674 IKLTDERTY
+674 
-683 YKATPY
+683 
-689 NNNIPNINIQTGNVE
+689 
-704 EIRNY
+704 
-709 SS
+709 

>member
-1 MSNIT
+1 MANIT

-109 QPDIKVDANEI
+109 QPDIKIDANEI
-120 IDAMDI
+120 VDAMYQ
-126 IMTKTGNMDFA
+126 IMEKTGDMQFA

-145 RAMRAF
+145 RAIRAF

-250 PDIQEKLKNLGNI
+250 PQIQEKLKNLGNI
-263 IGEDFSVRDSE
+263 IGENFSVRDSE

-301 SDVFGSD
+301 ADVFGSD

-366 VAPYLTTVRLW
+366 VAPYL
-377 REKVTGILNNF
+377 EKVTGILNDF
-388 AKNPDTEGGQLPR
+388 AKNPER

-461 PVFVTNRRL
+461 PVFVTNM
-470 PACGVGQFFS
+470 GQFFS

-489 AGQSSSNM
+489 AGQSSSNI

-509 LGKTAGAGARRLPAY
+509 LGKTAGAGAM
-524 GVGAAVTAIP
+524 GAAVTAIP

-569 GTAITKGTPVAGASA
+569 GTAIGASA

-611 GAGTTGGQ
+611 GAG
-619 SSVGIAGGY
+619 VGIAGGY

-638 ESLTKEDTLE
+638 ESLSKEDTLE

>member
-6 AGVLIKLKD
+6 AGVLIRLKD
-15 QFSSGID
+15 QFSTGID

-27 VNSFQSKMQGAFS
+27 VSNFQNKMQGAFS

-56 GVSIGVGAT
+56 GVSIGIGAT
-65 INKMIAFEDRIN
+65 VNKMIAFEDRIN
-77 KIGTIARRNAKDVET
+77 QIGTIARRNAKDVET
-92 AEKQLNGLSE
+92 ATKQMEGLSE
-102 AIYKAAM
+102 AIYDAAM
-109 QPDIKVDANEI
+109 QPDIKIDANEI
-120 IDAMDI
+120 VDAMYQ
-126 IMTKTGNMDFA
+126 IMEKTGDMQFA

-145 RAMRAF
+145 RAIRAF

-250 PDIQEKLKNLGNI
+250 PQIQEKLRNLGNI

-341 MENAQSLA
+341 RENAQSLK
-349 ANIQNLQ
+349 ANLQNLQ
-356 TAFDSFANKN
+356 TAFDGFANKN
-366 VAPYLTTVRLW
+366 LAPKLQQ
-377 REKVTGILNNF
+377 VTDILNKF
-388 AKNPDTEGGQLPR
+388 AENPER
-401 FDAVFKVIAA
+401 VEAVFKVLAA

-419 KLVSGVANTISSI
+419 KLVNGVYNTV
-432 NSLKNMAKGNISS
+432 NSLRGLKNLRNGGGVVTQALASTGSS
-445 TLQADSRH
+445 QA
-453 IQGTGTPI
+453 I
-461 PVFVTNRRL
+461 PVYVTNFSQFSS
-470 PACGVGQFFS
+470 GGGTVGNAMQY
-480 NGNNSNTFN
+480 NIPNTR
-489 AGQSSSNM
+489 G
-497 PNINNGKMTWKS
+497 GKGAM
-509 LGKTAGAGARRLPAY
+509 LRGALKTAGGNAAM
-524 GVGAAVTAIP
+524 GAALALPTVVSDFVN
-534 MAISGFMAANDPSLS
+534 ISNNDQLS
-549 KKEQNKMK
+549 DKEKNRAK
-557 GEAVGGAVGSIA
+557 GESVGGAVGS
-569 GTAITKGTPVAGASA
+569 VAGMALGGMA
-584 GAATSAAIG
+584 GAATTAAIG
-593 AAIGSVVPG
+593 AAVGSVIPG
-602 LGTAIGALV
+602 LGTAIGGIVGLGIGAL
-611 GAGTTGGQ
+611 GG
-619 SSVGIAGGY
+619 V
-628 LGSKLGGKIG
+628 LGQKLGGKIG

-689 NNNIPNINIQTGNVE
+689 NNNIPNINIQTGNIN
-704 EIRNY
+704 EIRNMAY
-709 SS
+709 

>member
-40 KIDGIL
+40 KIDGVL

-56 GVSIGVGAT
+56 GVSIGIGAT
-65 INKMIAFEDRIN
+65 VNKMIAFEDRIN
-77 KIGTIARRNAKDVET
+77 QIGTIARRNAKDVET
-92 AEKQLNGLSE
+92 ATKQMEGLSE
-102 AIYKAAM
+102 AIYDAAM
-109 QPDIKVDANEI
+109 QPDIKIDANEI
-120 IDAMDI
+120 VDAMYQ
-126 IMTKTGNMDFA
+126 IMEKTGDMQFA

-145 RAMRAF
+145 RAIRAF

-250 PDIQEKLKNLGNI
+250 PQIQEKLKNLGNI
-263 IGEDFSVRDSE
+263 IDEDFSVRDSE

-301 SDVFGSD
+301 ADVFGSD
-308 LSREAIRHFDNYDE
+308 LSREAIRHFDNYDDV
-322 ILEKVLDVSN
+322 LEKVLDVSQ

-341 MENAQSLA
+341 RENAQSLK
-349 ANIQNLQ
+349 ANLQNLQ
-356 TAFDSFANKN
+356 TAFDGFANKN
-366 VAPYLTTVRLW
+366 LAPKLQQ
-377 REKVTGILNNF
+377 VTDILNKF
-388 AKNPDTEGGQLPR
+388 AENPER
-401 FDAVFKVIAA
+401 FETVFKVLAA

-419 KLVSGVANTISSI
+419 KLVNGVYNTI
-432 NSLKNMAKGNISS
+432 NSLRGLKSLKSGGVVNQTLASTGSS
-445 TLQADSRH
+445 QA
-453 IQGTGTPI
+453 I
-461 PVFVTNRRL
+461 PVYVTNF
-470 PACGVGQFFS
+470 AQFSSGSGTVGNAMQY
-480 NGNNSNTFN
+480 NIPNTR
-489 AGQSSSNM
+489 G
-497 PNINNGKMTWKS
+497 GKGAM
-509 LGKTAGAGARRLPAY
+509 LRGALKTAGGNAAM
-524 GVGAAVTAIP
+524 GAALALPTVVSDFVN
-534 MAISGFMAANDPSLS
+534 ISNNDQLS
-549 KKEQNKMK
+549 DKEKNRAK
-557 GEAVGGAVGSIA
+557 GESVGGAVGS
-569 GTAITKGTPVAGASA
+569 VAGMALGGMA
-584 GAATSAAIG
+584 GAATTAAIG
-593 AAIGSVVPG
+593 AAVGSVVPG
-602 LGTAIGALV
+602 LGTAIGGIVGLGIGAL
-611 GAGTTGGQ
+611 GG
-619 SSVGIAGGY
+619 V
-628 LGSKLGGKIG
+628 LGQKLGGKIG

-689 NNNIPNINIQTGNVE
+689 NNNIPNINIQTGNIE

>member
-109 QPDIKVDANEI
+109 QPDIKIDANEI
-120 IDAMDI
+120 VDAMYQ
-126 IMTKTGNMDFA
+126 IMEKTGDMQFA

-145 RAMRAF
+145 RAIRAF

-221 AVMQVLVAGTGDA
+221 AVMQVLTAGTGDA

-301 SDVFGSD
+301 ADVFGSD
-308 LSREAIRHFDNYDE
+308 LSREAIRHFDNYDDV
-322 ILEKVLDVSN
+322 LEKVLDVSQ

-341 MENAQSLA
+341 RENAQSLR

-366 VAPYLTTVRLW
+366 VAPYL
-377 REKVTGILNNF
+377 EKVTGILNDF
-388 AKNPDTEGGQLPR
+388 AKNPER
-401 FDAVFKVIAA
+401 FDAVFKIIAA

-432 NSLKNMAKGNISS
+432 NSLKNMTKGNISS

-461 PVFVTNRRL
+461 PVFVTNM
-470 PACGVGQFFS
+470 GQFFS

-489 AGQSSSNM
+489 VGQSSSNI

-509 LGKTAGAGARRLPAY
+509 LGKTAGAGAM
-524 GVGAAVTAIP
+524 GAAVTAIP

-569 GTAITKGTPVAGASA
+569 GTAIGASA

-611 GAGTTGGQ
+611 GAG
-619 SSVGIAGGY
+619 VGIAGGY